1 MGIFNKLPNIQLD
14 DSDFEEL
21 KMRALSEF
29 GYPSVSVEITENNLV
44 MAIKKAVDVLNIYA
58 PRIVYPRFQIFPM
71 KSDYELADY
80 PKINSVV
87 DIYLDINYLI
97 GMGIPW
103 EVLMRQPL
111 SLAAKSDITVM
122 TDYITNFLQYD
133 TVNKAFGLDL
143 AKELIEPNIVRI
155 TPTPMYQGLVAAKLA
170 VPHTEDLSSL
180 NSYEINWFIQF
191 VQCKV
196 AKMLARIRGKFS
208 GVQLAVGSLDN
219 DASTLLQEADEK
231 EKELIEELK
240 ARYKFPEST
249 LLIG

>member
-21 KMRALSEF
+21 KMRVLSEF

-71 KSDYELADY
+71 KSDYELLDY
-80 PKINSVV
+80 PKINSVI

-240 ARYKFPEST
+240 ARYKFPEAT